1 METYATLNFAS
12 VRHKIKWAFTTR
24 RVLREDIAG
33 LAPLTPNTLRAG
45 DLMLCE
51 VASLGQHKK
60 IQQENQRVSVMYPGD
75 LVVLCLGDRYAPD
88 QFLGAAKLSGD
99 MLDLLAGGGL
109 AGTMEAAHHSMS
121 KPTQLRPIGALADR
135 HGNVVN
141 IDRYAIGSAN
151 IPESM
156 TVFGVFGASMNAGK
170 TTAAVCLAHGLMRAG
185 HNVAGIKA
193 TGTGAFGDF
202 NAFEDAGIP
211 ASDFTDAGYAST
223 FRVPLKDIEKGFD
236 TLVGQAARSGATVA
250 VVEIA
255 DGVFQEETREILQ
268 DSSIIRR
275 MDGLLFAAPDALG
288 AVGGTQ
294 LLSTYG
300 LSTFAISGMVSLST
314 LGSQEAGQVT
324 GLPVLTKEQL
334 CTPKSVTELTAHL
347 MRGARDATFSDEAV
361 AA

>member
-1 METYATLNFAS
+1 METHATLNFAS

-24 RVLREDIAG
+24 RALRSDIAG
-33 LAPLTPNTLRAG
+33 LAPLTPATLRAG
-45 DLMLCE
+45 DLILCE
-51 VASLGQHKK
+51 VASIGQHKK
-60 IQQENQRVSVMYPGD
+60 IQQENQRLSVMYPGD
-75 LVVLCLGDRYAPD
+75 LVVVCLGDRYAPD

-109 AGTMEAAHHSMS
+109 AGTVEAAHHAMS

-135 HGNVVN
+135 HGIVVN
-141 IDRYAIGSAN
+141 IDRYAIDAATV
-151 IPESM
+151 PENM

-185 HNVAGIKA
+185 YEVAGIKA

-211 ASDFTDAGYAST
+211 ASDFTDTGYAST
-223 FRVPLKDIEKGFD
+223 FRVPLADIEQSFD
-236 TLVGQAARSGATVA
+236 TLVGQAARGGATVA

-255 DGVFQEETREILQ
+255 DGVFQKETREILQ

-294 LLSTYG
+294 LLSTCG
-300 LSTFAISGMVSLST
+300 LSPFAISGKVSLSA
-314 LGSQEAGQVT
+314 LGAREAGHVT
-324 GLPVLTKEQL
+324 GVPILTREEL
-334 CTPKSVTELTAHL
+334 CTPGVVTDLTAHL
-347 MRGARDATFSDEAV
+347 MRNERVETHSDGAV